1 MGRHSCL
8 QRSSKY
14 FLKMPQVKVSNDEQ
28 VAVKWL
34 QIILMLN
41 AVAIMAVF
49 GAQAGIRRKARS
61 PAAKGF

>member
-1 MGRHSCL
+1 
-8 QRSSKY
+8 
-14 FLKMPQVKVSNDEQ
+14 MPQVKVPNDTQ

-41 AVAIMAVF
+41 AVAVMAVF